1 MLVPATSSTRRN
13 VAVALQEAWR
23 RLGADVRVTVVDMPV
38 FQERLGTGRFDS
50 YVGAYLDEPSARGLV
65 DQWTRSGWGG
75 LNYGRYGNPAFDSLL
90 SRAGSDTDRKRS
102 EALYA
107 EAMDTINA
115 DAPAIFLYALTNTAA
130 VHRRL
135 RHVVIDPF
143 SWLSTLPRWSVAPEA
158 RLPRDSVR

>member
-1 MLVPATSSTRRN
+1 
-13 VAVALQEAWR
+13 
-23 RLGADVRVTVVDMPV
+23 
-38 FQERLGTGRFDS
+38 
-50 YVGAYLDEPSARGLV
+50 
-65 DQWTRSGWGG
+65 
-75 LNYGRYGNPAFDSLL
+75 
-90 SRAGSDTDRKRS
+90 
-102 EALYA
+102 
-107 EAMDTINA
+107 MDTISA